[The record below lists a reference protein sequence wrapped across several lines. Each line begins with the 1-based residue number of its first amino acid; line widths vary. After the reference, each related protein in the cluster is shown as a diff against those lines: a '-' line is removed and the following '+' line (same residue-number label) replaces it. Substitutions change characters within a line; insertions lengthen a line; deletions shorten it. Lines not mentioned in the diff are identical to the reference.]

1 MPSLFSFLPGRNPS
15 IPFSSTKAEMLWP
28 RGPLV
33 SVTAKTTQMS
43 PTLPWV
49 VKVLAPLRI
58 QPPSTFSARLR
69 VPAASDP
76 APGSV
81 RLQAPIFSPLA
92 SGTTQRRRCSSLPN
106 L

>member
-1 MPSLFSFLPGRNPS
+1 
-15 IPFSSTKAEMLWP
+15 
-28 RGPLV
+28 
-33 SVTAKTTQMS
+33 MS

-49 VKVLAPLRI
+49 VKVLEPFRI
-58 QPPSTFSARLR
+58 QPPSTLSARVR
-69 VPAASDP
+69 VPAASEP

-92 SGTTQRRRCSSLPN
+92 SGVSQRGFCSSLPN